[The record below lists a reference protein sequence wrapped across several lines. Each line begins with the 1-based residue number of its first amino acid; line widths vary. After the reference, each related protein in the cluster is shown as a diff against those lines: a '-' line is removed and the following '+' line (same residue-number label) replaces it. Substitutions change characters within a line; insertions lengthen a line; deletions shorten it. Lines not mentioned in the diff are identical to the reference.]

1 MNGLVDGW
9 MCIRATGRMA
19 TRSRLLLWLVSFY
32 AVNIIID
39 IIVVVC
45 VVCWYTNDSSSTRQG
60 TDAASSLC
68 SV

>member
-1 MNGLVDGW
+1 MNVSADGW
-9 MCIRATGRMA
+9 MGIGATGRVA
-19 TRSRLLLWLVSFY
+19 TRSRLSLWLVSFY
-32 AVNIIID
+32 AIYIIID